1 MMKRKYLIYLVLIGF
16 ISYGLFSC
24 TNENEN
30 SVKSNAGLTIEA
42 DFLKLADN
50 GTDIAGALSIVS
62 DSKDIQ
68 LIWNTDSICNLD
80 TSLTS
85 ISSQNGKYILPI
97 KWQKHLS
104 DSTFAP
110 EGVAY
115 KAGVKIIAGEYS
127 KYVPLIWAE
136 QIDTTKVL
144 ESIRPVTRGA
154 NDDLPRIIQITMVP
168 STVNMNSI
176 NGGSMYIGLSE
187 IPFVVFDLSELTS
200 DMNIDMSKLPNHITE
215 SQFLDFKWN
224 TLGAPSYG
232 FSANI
237 IAMSE
242 GLTQIGTITYSP
254 STPPQPVQYTVNFS
268 AGPGGSVTPT
278 SATGTNGTQVS
289 STATANSGNTFIGW
303 YKNNGTTA
311 ISTNKTISI
320 ILSESENG
328 NTYTAK
334 FKSIPPIGPIADGWT
349 GQYIWVKSSL
359 VSQAP
364 SQNDICRLL
373 GTPNS
378 IYWDSDGGPEW
389 RTTLTSG
396 RNGAWVL
403 KRAYWGTRQV
413 TETTIGVANDEIRT
427 NGKYVFLP
435 AAGMLQQMAYPY
447 NLYMK
452 NSCVYWSRDVY
463 NNTSGITY
471 QGLLVINSNKA
482 WWGTSYPVYCP
493 ACKPPINQTNTQQF
507 STFIRL

>member
-1 MMKRKYLIYLVLIGF
+1 MQKLKHLFELVFIGLF
-16 ISYGLFSC
+16 FFGLFSC
-24 TNENEN
+24 SNEEDT
-30 SVKSNAGLTIEA
+30 SVNAAKGLDISA
-42 DFLKLADN
+42 DFLKLVDN
-50 GTDIAGALSIVS
+50 GTDVAGELIIASNA
-62 DSKDIQ
+62 KDIQ
-68 LIWNTDSICNLD
+68 LIWNTDSVCKLD
-80 TSLTS
+80 TSLTT
-85 ISSQNGKYILPI
+85 ISSGSGKYVLPI

-110 EGVAY
+110 EGIAY
-115 KAGVKIIAGEYS
+115 KAGVKIIAGDYS

-136 QIDTTKVL
+136 QIDSTKVM
-144 ESIRPVTRGA
+144 ESIMPVTRGG
-154 NDDLPRIIQITMVP
+154 NDALPRVAQITMVP
-168 STVNMNSI
+168 TTVNMNST

-187 IPFVVFDLSELTS
+187 VPFVIFDLSEFTS

-215 SQFLDFKWN
+215 SQFLDFKWS

-242 GLTQIGTITYSP
+242 GLTQIGTVTYSP
-254 STPPQPVQYTVNFS
+254 STPPQPTQYTVNFIAAS
-268 AGPGGSVTPT
+268 GGAVSPT
-278 SATGTNGTQVS
+278 SATGVNGTQVS
-289 STATANSGNTFIGW
+289 STATANSGYTFIGW
-303 YKNNGTTA
+303 YKNNETTA
-311 ISTNKTISI
+311 MSTNKTISI

-349 GQYIWVKSSL
+349 GQYIWVKSSI

-364 SQNDICRLL
+364 SKNDICRLL

-378 IYWDSDGGPEW
+378 IYWDNDGGPEW
-389 RTTLTSG
+389 HSTLTSG

-403 KRAYWGTRQV
+403 KRAYWGTRQA

-427 NGKYVFLP
+427 NGKFVFLP

-471 QGLLVINSNKA
+471 QGMLVINSNKA

-493 ACKPPINQTNTQQF
+493 ACKPPINQTNTQQL